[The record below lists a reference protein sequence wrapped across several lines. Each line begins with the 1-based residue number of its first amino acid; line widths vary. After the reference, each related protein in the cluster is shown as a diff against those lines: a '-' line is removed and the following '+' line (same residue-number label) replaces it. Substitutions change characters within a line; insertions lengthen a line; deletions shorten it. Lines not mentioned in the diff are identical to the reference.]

1 MRALLIV
8 NPHATSTTRLRRDV
22 IARALASAVELEIV
36 ETRYRG
42 HGTSLAADAASAGY
56 GLVITLGGDGT
67 VNEAVNGLLST
78 PRRPAP
84 ALAAL
89 PGGSANVFARALGLP
104 PDPVDATGQVLSAL
118 AAGRFRSIGLGLADD
133 RYFTFNS
140 GMGLDAEV
148 VRAVEGRR
156 AHGRSVSPA
165 LYMRMAGRQFWR
177 LTDRRVPAM
186 HLGSAVPD
194 GPRDPECP
202 GGDRGGRERP
212 GWDRAGPER
221 PGWDPE
227 GQERPGWDPEGQ
239 ERPGWDPEG
248 QGRRE
253 DQENPATPAG
263 AGRLDL
269 ADGSPLFWCTVSNT
283 APWTYIGRRP
293 VQTNPDASFDAGLDV
308 FGLRSLST
316 ARTLST
322 LRQMLSAG
330 RTGPPRGRGVMTAHN
345 LAVLTVTADRPVAFQ
360 IDGEYV
366 GEREQVSFRSV
377 PDALRV
383 VM

>member
-1 MRALLIV
+1 VRALLIV

-22 IARALASAVELEIV
+22 IARALASAVELQIV

-67 VNEAVNGLLST
+67 VNEAVNGLLRGPS
-78 PRRPAP
+78 PP

-104 PDPVDATGQVLSAL
+104 TDPVDAAGQVLSAL
-118 AAGRFRSIGLGLADD
+118 AEGRFRSIGLGLADD

-177 LTDRRVPAM
+177 LTDRRTPPM
-186 HLGSAVPD
+186 HLDS
-194 GPRDPECP
+194 P
-202 GGDRGGRERP
+202 G
-212 GWDRAGPER
+212 
-221 PGWDPE
+221 
-227 GQERPGWDPEGQ
+227 
-239 ERPGWDPEG
+239 
-248 QGRRE
+248 
-253 DQENPATPAG
+253 
-263 AGRLDL
+263 
-269 ADGSPLFWCTVSNT
+269 ADSPLFWCTVSNT
-283 APWTYIGRRP
+283 SPWTYIGRRP
-293 VQTNPDASFDAGLDV
+293 VQTNPEASFDAGLDV
-308 FGLRSLST
+308 FGLRSLGT
-316 ARTLST
+316 ARTLGT
-322 LRQMLSAG
+322 LRQMLSG
-330 RTGPPRGRGVMTAHN
+330 RQSGPPRGRGIVTAHN
-345 LAVLTVTADRPVAFQ
+345 LAALTLTADRPVAFQ

-366 GEREQVSFRSV
+366 GERERVCFRSV

>member
-42 HGTSLAADAASAGY
+42 HATSLAADAASAGY

-78 PRRPAP
+78 PRTPAP
-84 ALAAL
+84 ALAPL
-89 PGGSANVFARALGLP
+89 PGGSANVFARALGLS
-104 PDPVDATGQVLSAL
+104 PDPVDATGQVLAGL
-118 AAGRFRSIGLGLADD
+118 AAGRSRSIGLGLADD

-186 HLGSAVPD
+186 HLGSAGPAGPD
-194 GPRDPECP
+194 D
-202 GGDRGGRERP
+202 
-212 GWDRAGPER
+212 PER
-221 PGWDPE
+221 PAQDLDGPAGAEGAQAPE
-227 GQERPGWDPEGQ
+227 RPENQERPGT
-239 ERPGWDPEG
+239 PG
-248 QGRRE
+248 
-253 DQENPATPAG
+253 G
-263 AGRLDL
+263 AGVDGLP
-269 ADGSPLFWCTVSNT
+269 DGSPLFWCTVSNT

-293 VQTNPDASFDAGLDV
+293 VQTNPEASFDAGLDV

-322 LRQMLSAG
+322 LRQMLSER
-330 RTGPPRGRGVMTAHN
+330 RTGPPRGRGVITAHD
-345 LAVLTVTADRPVAFQ
+345 LAVLTLTADRPVAFQ